1 MTLEEKRDLVEILMC
16 GSDRLA
22 SVYAGWEASGT
33 SYSTLRKAVV
43 ARRDIE
49 LTLIDLEFSY
59 EESCVEAAY
68 RLIAE
73 DPILRLEWW
82 AQ

>member
-33 SYSTLRKAVV
+33 SHPTLRKAVV
-43 ARRDIE
+43 ARRDI
-49 LTLIDLEFSY
+49 DLDFSY

-68 RLIAE
+68 RLIAT
-73 DPILRLEWW
+73 DQTLRREWW
-82 AQ
+82 TP